1 MVLGEFE
8 NVKYTN
14 LNRIFFCILQ
24 ENKIMKIKLFLI
36 LSTVFVFYT
45 TYSQCNG
52 RYQTEIFSS
61 VSVATVNYSDVYTDA
76 YHEMDI
82 YTPDTDTVTDR
93 PVVFYMHGG
102 SFYGGDKSLTDCVDF
117 CTSMAKRG
125 YVAISLNYR
134 LTNQVLLFLSNQEHQ
149 YGTVLQAVADA
160 KAGIRYMKK
169 DFATGNTLGIDTS
182 AIYVGGYSA
191 GAVLAIH
198 LAYIDNISDLP
209 TSPTDVQ
216 SLVTTAMGGTL
227 EGDAGNIGYSS
238 KIHGVYSFAGGIND
252 LVWIDSNDEPLVSI
266 HGDADATVSYNCAPG
281 LGIQAVLT
289 LCGAGEMHPVADS
302 VGLYNDDTTYI
313 GEDHNWAA
321 SGNSNPLF
329 GLATDFVV
337 DFLYSILP
345 CNPLAGMQTHSNI
358 DVNIYPNPSNSENI
372 NIQGSEIMK
381 NIILYNSLNQM
392 VYSSNIN
399 SINAILSTSKLSK
412 GIYFIQIIDQKDN
425 ALVKKIVIQ

>member
-1 MVLGEFE
+1 MKTKLIILV
-8 NVKYTN
+8 
-14 LNRIFFCILQ
+14 IF
-24 ENKIMKIKLFLI
+24 
-36 LSTVFVFYT
+36 LSSLS
-45 TYSQCNG
+45 YSQCNG
-52 RYQTEIFSS
+52 RYQTDIFSS
-61 VSVATVNYSDVYTDA
+61 VSVATVNYSDVYTDV

-82 YTPDTDTVTDR
+82 YTPDNDTVTNR

-102 SFYGGDKSLTDCVDF
+102 SFYGGDKSTSDCVDF
-117 CTSMAKRG
+117 CNSMAKRG

-134 LTNQVLLFLSNQEHQ
+134 LTNQVVLFLSNKEHQ

-216 SLVTTAMGGTL
+216 NLVSTSMGGTL

-238 KIHGVYSFAGGIND
+238 KIYGVYSFAGGIND

-266 HGDADATVSYNCAPG
+266 QGDADATVSYNCAPG
-281 LGIQAVLT
+281 LGYPSVLT
-289 LCGAGEMHPVADS
+289 LCGTGEMHPFADS
-302 VGLYNDDTTYI
+302 IGLFNDDTTYI

-321 SGNSNPLF
+321 SGNSNQLF

-337 DFLYSILP
+337 NFLYSILP
-345 CNPLAGMQTHSNI
+345 CNPLAGLQTHSNI
-358 DVNIYPNPSNSENI
+358 DVNIYPNPSISESI

-399 SINAILSTSKLSK
+399 SKNTTLSTLNLSK
-412 GIYFIQIIDQKDN
+412 GLYFLQIIDKNDN
-425 ALVKKIVIQ
+425 TLVKKIVIN